1 MSLLGNLF
9 IADAISGANK
19 SNNTPSGVIKCSK
32 TKSMIEKHK
41 EWLATATEEEIE
53 QYNKNAKA
61 IMLLNEL
68 GEERYIKYLKSMEKY
83 NNSKALI
90 KELGADKFNE
100 LLLLRAKNK
109 ELEEENK
116 KLKEQQKVKRYIRRK

>member
-1 MSLLGNLF
+1 MGLLGDLF
-9 IADAISGANK
+9 IADAISKSNK
-19 SNNTPSGVIKCSK
+19 SDNTQSGIINCSK
-32 TKSMIEKHK
+32 IKSKIEKHK
-41 EWLATATEEEIE
+41 EWVATATEEEIE
-53 QYNKNAKA
+53 QHNKNSKA

-68 GEERYIKYLKSMEKY
+68 VEERYIEYLKYMENYKR
-83 NNSKALI
+83 NESLI
-90 KELGADKFNE
+90 EELGADKFNE